1 MDKDLGEG
9 TSRDEEE
16 DLGVSD
22 LPSNQLK
29 RIYEN
34 EGGRLFNQKAREIIE
49 SGGLNLKNVMTCDKE
64 HTVSQGVMAI
74 NRLVCKS

>member
-29 RIYEN
+29 RICE
-34 EGGRLFNQKAREIIE
+34 
-49 SGGLNLKNVMTCDKE
+49 MKE
-64 HTVSQGVMAI
+64 DISLIKRQERN
-74 NRLVCKS
+74 NRLRGFKLEERDYLRQATDCLSRRDGY

>member
-29 RIYEN
+29 RIYEMKEDISLIKRQERN
-34 EGGRLFNQKAREIIE
+34 NRVRGFKLEERDDLRQGTYCLSRCE
-49 SGGLNLKNVMTCDKE
+49 SY
-64 HTVSQGVMAI
+64 
-74 NRLVCKS
+74 